1 MVAEPEV
8 LTASVES
15 TSERKVCPELA
26 LGWRQRRPRGPT
38 PQSSPSTV
46 AGQHSPLQALNLI
59 QCEVKDAGQVVV
71 GAPGRGEVAL
81 HRNNQ
86 RLNTAQR
93 LGTLCPATAVL
104 PPPMAVPQPAGT
116 HAGDGVLQQELGPLP
131 PHRTPLLLLELPREQ
146 AARRDVR
153 RDTGLGLRA
162 HLSLWLC
169 STHLSLCTYLL
180 FPLLF
185 SSQELP
191 SPGAF
196 SGSTLL
202 GGFGGTRIRRR
213 KMHFFFL
220 ISFPHRNLGRKRP
233 SARGEERTP
242 GGQEHFV
249 HRSFPSPAL
258 TCSCS
263 C

>member
-1 MVAEPEV
+1 MRGERSFSGRGRRGHSPHLDSQDRLVVAEPEV

-38 PQSSPSTV
+38 PQSSPSTA

-59 QCEVKDAGQVVV
+59 QCEVEDAGQVVV

-93 LGTLCPATAVL
+93 LGTLCPATAAL

-146 AARRDVR
+146 AARRDVW
-153 RDTGLGLRA
+153 RDTGLGCA
-162 HLSLWLC
+162 PTC
-169 STHLSLCTYLL
+169 PC
-180 FPLLF
+180 
-185 SSQELP
+185 
-191 SPGAF
+191 GCA
-196 SGSTLL
+196 
-202 GGFGGTRIRRR
+202 
-213 KMHFFFL
+213 
-220 ISFPHRNLGRKRP
+220 
-233 SARGEERTP
+233 
-242 GGQEHFV
+242 
-249 HRSFPSPAL
+249 AL
-258 TCSCS
+258 TCPCARICSSLSSSARRSCPHPGPS
-263 C
+263 LAALCWGGLAGRGSAGGRCISSS